1 MCVKE
6 DWAGLD
12 RILCKR
18 IRAPVVIFDNRGIG
32 ESDVPGTPYSV
43 AQFAEDVL
51 TVVDAALGNVNF
63 DLLGISM
70 GGCVVQLAA
79 LSGNPRVR
87 RIVLGCTTP
96 GGPEASPGPG
106 LATSMQ
112 IVQDPASKNLSPREL
127 SMNLHYNNLP
137 ASWIE
142 DHPDMFDQF
151 LADSLRHNR
160 PHKGIILQM
169 KALMKFNVASRLAH
183 IKIPTLIL
191 HGDEDQVVPIDAARI
206 LHQRIT
212 NSHFVELKGA
222 AHLFW
227 ITHLHD
233 AVRPIAAFLNSPQQH
248 LDKSPHLMVSATPSN
263 AARAK
268 L

>member
-32 ESDVPGTPYSV
+32 ESDVPATPYSV

-70 GGCVVQLAA
+70 GGCVAQLAA

-96 GGPEASPGPG
+96 GGPETSPGPG
-106 LATSMQ
+106 LAVSVQ
-112 IVQDPASKNLSPREL
+112 LVQDPASQNASPREL

-151 LADSLRHNR
+151 LADSLRHHR
-160 PHKGIILQM
+160 PHKGILLQM
-169 KALMKFNVASRLAH
+169 KALMKFNVASRLAQ

-191 HGDEDQVVPIDAARI
+191 HGDEDQVVTIDAARL

-222 AHLFW
+222 AHFFW

-248 LDKSPHLMVSATPSN
+248 LDKSPHLMVSATSSN
-263 AARAK
+263 TARAK